1 MRSVSPDARPR
12 LTAAA
17 RLTLGYAAVFS
28 GSALLLAALTY
39 VLLLATLRERDLG
52 YARATAR
59 RLAALHDA
67 GGTRAVA
74 RDAFRL
80 ARDDRG
86 EELLIRVY
94 DPGPPGTAAGGAL
107 RFEQRPEDWAE
118 ADAAR
123 VPPPDAGDDV
133 LTVANRDGTE
143 TLDAVARPLAR
154 GGAVQVGITSD
165 ERDDAVEMMPRIF
178 GALSLPLLVLAL
190 VGGAWMARRALRPVR
205 HLVETFEAIT
215 ATGDLSRRA
224 VPPGGRPGRPGQA
237 DDVAALV
244 ALFNRMLDR
253 IEGLVAGLRQ
263 SLDHV
268 AHDLRTP
275 LTRLR
280 GAAEVALAGERDAD
294 AYRDALAST
303 LEASEA
309 LSALLDASM
318 DVAEAEAGGLAL
330 QREAVPLAAL
340 VAGALALYDLVAED
354 RGVHLTADVPPDAVA
369 SVDRRRVQQALAN
382 LVDNAV
388 KYTPPGGRVHITA
401 GVGAE
406 PAPAQAAGRAWIA
419 VDDTG
424 PGVPP
429 ADRERI
435 WERLYRGDESRSE
448 RGLGLGLSV
457 VRAVA
462 EAHGG
467 TATVGDAPAGG
478 ARFVVTLG

>member
-1 MRSVSPDARPR
+1 MRSASPDPRAGAPARAPR

-28 GSALLLAALTY
+28 ASALLLAALTY

-52 YARATAR
+52 YARSTAR
-59 RLAALHDA
+59 ELAALHDS

-94 DPGPPGTAAGGAL
+94 DAGGVR

-118 ADAAR
+118 PDAAR
-123 VPPPDAGDDV
+123 VPPPGADDV
-133 LTVANRDGTE
+133 LTAANRDGTE
-143 TLDAVARPLAR
+143 TLDAVALPLGR
-154 GGAVQVGITSD
+154 GGVVQVGITSD

-178 GALSLPLLVLAL
+178 GALTLPLLVLAL

-205 HLVETFEAIT
+205 HLVDTFEAIT

-224 VPPGGRPGRPGQA
+224 VPPGGR
-237 DDVAALV
+237 DDVAALF

-294 AYRDALAST
+294 AYRDALAAT
-303 LEASEA
+303 LEASEG

-330 QREAVPLAAL
+330 QREPVALSSL

-354 RGVHLTADVPPDAVA
+354 RGVRLTADVPPDAVA
-369 SVDRRRVQQALAN
+369 RLDRRRVQQALAN

-388 KYTPPGGRVHITA
+388 KYTPAGGHVHVTA
-401 GVGAE
+401 GRHDD
-406 PAPAQAAGRAWIA
+406 GRAWLA
-419 VDDTG
+419 VEDTG
-424 PGVPP
+424 PGVAA

-435 WERLYRGDESRSE
+435 WERLYRADESRSE

-467 TATVGDAPAGG
+467 TATVEASDAGG
-478 ARFVVTLG
+478 ARFVLAFPA